1 MVLKA
6 RDRLKRLGLVAGLVT
21 AGVLFAGGIAFAAS
35 LPIVGGIDDTF
46 SGEANPTY
54 TTDQGEV
61 VPFQVTGNTHN
72 VTAHQK
78 GPDGGALFRTP
89 TIAGGTIGVQGTQ
102 YLSAGTYSFFCTIHP
117 TTMQATLVVT
127 GNGTPQP
134 RPSGTLSVRSK
145 KVAKVIKKGV
155 LVAITA
161 STKVDG
167 ASVVAKLGKIT
178 IGKAA
183 GLSLAA
189 GQSFQT
195 VKLSK
200 AGKNKLKGKRK
211 ASISVTAGIPF
222 GAPATGKA
230 KLK

>member
-1 MVLKA
+1 
-6 RDRLKRLGLVAGLVT
+6 
-21 AGVLFAGGIAFAAS
+21 
-35 LPIVGGIDDTF
+35 
-46 SGEANPTY
+46 
-54 TTDQGEV
+54 
-61 VPFQVTGNTHN
+61 
-72 VTAHQK
+72 
-78 GPDGGALFRTP
+78 
-89 TIAGGTIGVQGTQ
+89 
-102 YLSAGTYSFFCTIHP
+102 
-117 TTMQATLVVT
+117 MQATLVVT

-145 KVAKVIKKGV
+145 KLAKVIKKGL

-167 ASVVAKLGKIT
+167 ASLVAKFGKAT

-195 VKLSK
+195 LKLTK

-211 ASISVTAGIPF
+211 ASISVTADIPF
-222 GAPATGKA
+222 GTPATVKA